1 MAPRQARSRSRKLK
15 QENGQ
20 ENSLASEIVT
30 ALEVNQLRER
40 VKEREERVEVLETP
54 LLGDEQVVML
64 RTLTRE
70 EAKKEIRELFQTGE
84 TLFYSDIATRLG
96 LDLKLVVDIC
106 DELVEE
112 GEVGIDADY
121 RDE

>member
-1 MAPRQARSRSRKLK
+1 MAPRQARSRSKKLK

>member
-1 MAPRQARSRSRKLK
+1 MAPRQARSRSKKLK

-96 LDLKLVVDIC
+96 LDLKLVV
-106 DELVEE
+106 EFVMSSLRKERLV
-112 GEVGIDADY
+112 
-121 RDE
+121 

>member
-1 MAPRQARSRSRKLK
+1 MAPRQARSRSKKLK

-40 VKEREERVEVLETP
+40 VKERVEVLETP